1 MGRTKIVRTP
11 EEAAAIPPDR
21 GVTVEL
27 SDAPVTKT
35 EEAEVEKKVTEPVVE
50 PEPQVEAEPE
60 VEEPDEPDEPESP
73 LAEQLAKLKAAEER
87 TQAQLVEARRREEA
101 ALRSA
106 EDRAREL
113 VRERAGRDQAEYDAV
128 LNAIGAAQSEADRAQ
143 SDLEVAMSVQD
154 WRASADAQRRLA
166 VATNRLVGLEDSKIM
181 LESRQ
186 EEQRAAPSQYVS
198 SDPVGASIDNM
209 THLSQRQ
216 REWLKNHRDAFT
228 DPAKNA
234 YLGAA
239 HWDAIHAGHAQDSD
253 AYFQAVELKLGYR
266 QAKASDT
273 QTRKSIP
280 MGAPVSRDNP
290 TLSGV
295 PSRPSQ
301 VVLTK
306 EQREAARIAGIDDF
320 TYAKNLQRMNSRKKD
335 GYYQEQQG

>member
-1 MGRTKIVRTP
+1 MGRTKVVRTP

-27 SDAPVTKT
+27 APETKV

-50 PEPQVEAEPE
+50 PQVIETEPE
-60 VEEPDEPDEPESP
+60 VDDDEPESP
-73 LAEQLAKLKAAEER
+73 LVKQLADLKAAEELAQR
-87 TQAQLVEARRREEA
+87 QLVESRQREQDA
-101 ALRSA
+101 IRAA
-106 EDRAREL
+106 EDRGREL

-143 SDLEVAMSVQD
+143 SDLEISMSAQD
-154 WRASADAQRRLA
+154 WRTAADAQRRLS

-186 EEQRAAPSQYVS
+186 EEQRQAPRREVS
-198 SDPVGASIDNM
+198 SDPVAASIDSMN
-209 THLSQRQ
+209 HLSQRQ
-216 REWLKNHRDAFT
+216 RSWLKEHRDAFT

-239 HWDAIHAGHAQDSD
+239 HWDAIRAGHAADSD
-253 AYFQAVELKLGYR
+253 GYFQAVEEKLGYR
-266 QAKASDT
+266 QAKAPEA
-273 QTRKSIP
+273 RKSIP
-280 MGAPVSRDNP
+280 LSAPVSRDNP
-290 TLSGV
+290 TLSGA

-301 VVLTK
+301 IVLTK

-320 TYAKNLQRMNSRKKD
+320 TYAKNLQKMNARKKD
-335 GYYQEQQG
+335 GAYQEQQG